1 MSVKR
6 VVLCVCVLG
15 AFSGPA
21 MVGQTSG
28 VDSTLFNELTWRN
41 IGPLRAGRT
50 RAAVGDPERP
60 NVLYIG
66 VTNGGVWKTT
76 DYGRTWEPIFDEQP
90 TGSIG
95 DIAVSESS
103 PNILYVAS
111 GEGLQRPDLSVGN
124 GVYKSTDGGT
134 TWAHL
139 GLLEGQQLA
148 RIIVD
153 PKNPDRVF
161 VAVLG
166 HPYGP
171 NKERGIYRSLDGGK
185 SFQPV
190 LQKDE
195 DTGGND
201 VEFDPVNADVV
212 YATLWEAR
220 QGPWENAAWPGTGG
234 GIFKSV
240 DGGTTWT
247 KLTKGLPEEGII
259 QADIAV
265 APSNNRRVFAT
276 VATPRGVFVY
286 RSDDAG
292 ETWRRIGNDP
302 RVSARIGGG
311 DLPPIVVHPKNA
323 DVVFTTAVVSWKSED
338 GGETWSAL
346 WGAPGGNDP
355 QRLWIHPTSPDV
367 MLLATDQGA
376 VVSVNAGQSW
386 SSWFNQSTAQLY
398 HVSADNAFPYR
409 LCSGQQENGSAC
421 VSSRGD
427 DGQITMREWH
437 PVGVEEYGFVAPDPL
452 NPDIVYG
459 GKVTKY
465 DRRTGIV
472 QNVGPRPLRGPD
484 YRAVRT
490 MPVVFSPAD
499 AKALYVTSNHV
510 WKTITGGQSWDR
522 ISPDLTRATWDV
534 PATVGKY
541 RSQDSATPTQRG
553 VIYALG
559 PSYQDANTLWAGTDD
574 GLIHVTRDGGKTWQ
588 NVTPSALTPWMK
600 VAIIDPSHFDENTA
614 YAAVNTIRLDDMRP
628 HIYRTHDGGKTWT
641 LITNGISDGW
651 PVNVVREDPQR
662 KGLLFA
668 GTEQT
673 VWVSFDDG
681 DHWQSLRRNLPATSI
696 RDLIIKDDDLA
707 IATHGRGFYIL
718 DDITPLRQLTAEATA
733 ADAHLFRPQSAL
745 RWRFNKNTDT
755 PFMPDEPRLPNPPD
769 GALIH
774 YVLKT
779 DARGPVTL
787 EILDATGGVVR
798 TFSSADQADPPLPN
812 PNIPDYWIRPW
823 QPLSAK
829 AGLHRFVWDVH
840 YPPPAVLNFS
850 YPIAAVPFN
859 TPKLPVGVWA
869 LPGAYSVRL
878 TVDGRTQVQPL
889 VLKMDPRVK
898 TPALGLKAQFD
909 AARQIDAALTKSY
922 GALMQARAATGEAA
936 QKAAQELQRLNGRLT
951 QLLDIVEDADAPP
964 TTQAL
969 AAIKETQAALATA
982 LADWTKPRP

>member
-1 MSVKR
+1 MSMKR
-6 VVLCVCVLG
+6 LLLCVCVLG
-15 AFSGPA
+15 ASSGPA
-21 MVGQTSG
+21 VVGQTSG
-28 VDSTLFNELTWRN
+28 VDPALFNALTWRN

-76 DYGRTWEPIFDEQP
+76 DYGRTWDPIFDEQS

-95 DIAVSESS
+95 DIAVSKSN
-103 PNILYVAS
+103 PNILYVAT

-124 GVYKSTDGGT
+124 GVYKTTDGGK

-139 GLLEGQQLA
+139 GLRDGQQLA

-220 QGPWENAAWPGTGG
+220 QGPWENGAWPGTGG

-240 DGGTTWT
+240 DGGTTW
-247 KLTKGLPEEGII
+247 KPLTKGLPDEGII

-276 VATPRGVFVY
+276 VGTPRGVFVY

-292 ETWRRIGNDP
+292 ETWRRIGDDP

-311 DLPPIVVHPKNA
+311 DLPPIVVHPQNP

-338 GGETWSAL
+338 GGETWKAL

-355 QRLWIHPTSPDV
+355 QRLWIHPTVPDV

-376 VVSVNAGQSW
+376 VVTVNAGQSW

-398 HVSADNAFPYR
+398 HVAADNAFPYR

-459 GKVTKY
+459 GKVTQY

-472 QNVGPRPLRGPD
+472 QNIGAAAAARTRLPRRAHDARRVLAGGSQGALRDVEPRVEDDHRRAELGPD
-484 YRAVRT
+484 QPGPHARHLGRPGHRRQVPVAGFSQAHAARRRLRARAVLHSRE
-490 MPVVFSPAD
+490 
-499 AKALYVTSNHV
+499 
-510 WKTITGGQSWDR
+510 
-522 ISPDLTRATWDV
+522 
-534 PATVGKY
+534 
-541 RSQDSATPTQRG
+541 
-553 VIYALG
+553 YALG
-559 PSYQDANTLWAGTDD
+559 R
-574 GLIHVTRDGGKTWQ
+574 H
-588 NVTPSALTPWMK
+588 
-600 VAIIDPSHFDENTA
+600 
-614 YAAVNTIRLDDMRP
+614 
-628 HIYRTHDGGKTWT
+628 
-641 LITNGISDGW
+641 
-651 PVNVVREDPQR
+651 
-662 KGLLFA
+662 
-668 GTEQT
+668 
-673 VWVSFDDG
+673 
-681 DHWQSLRRNLPATSI
+681 RR
-696 RDLIIKDDDLA
+696 R
-707 IATHGRGFYIL
+707 
-718 DDITPLRQLTAEATA
+718 
-733 ADAHLFRPQSAL
+733 
-745 RWRFNKNTDT
+745 
-755 PFMPDEPRLPNPPD
+755 
-769 GALIH
+769 
-774 YVLKT
+774 
-779 DARGPVTL
+779 
-787 EILDATGGVVR
+787 
-798 TFSSADQADPPLPN
+798 
-812 PNIPDYWIRPW
+812 
-823 QPLSAK
+823 
-829 AGLHRFVWDVH
+829 
-840 YPPPAVLNFS
+840 
-850 YPIAAVPFN
+850 
-859 TPKLPVGVWA
+859 
-869 LPGAYSVRL
+869 
-878 TVDGRTQVQPL
+878 VDSRH
-889 VLKMDPRVK
+889 
-898 TPALGLKAQFD
+898 A
-909 AARQIDAALTKSY
+909 
-922 GALMQARAATGEAA
+922 
-936 QKAAQELQRLNGRLT
+936 
-951 QLLDIVEDADAPP
+951 
-964 TTQAL
+964 
-969 AAIKETQAALATA
+969 
-982 LADWTKPRP
+982 

>member
-1 MSVKR
+1 MR
-6 VVLCVCVLG
+6 VTHLLIGIICLTCGPG
-15 AFSGPA
+15 AFGQGVAPA
-21 MVGQTSG
+21 LL
-28 VDSTLFNELTWRN
+28 DELSWRN
-41 IGPLRAGRT
+41 IGPLRGGRT
-50 RAAVGDPERP
+50 RAVAGDPDRP

-76 DYGRTWEPIFDEQP
+76 DYGRTWQPIFDGQP

-95 DIAVSESS
+95 DIAVSRSNPE
-103 PNILYVAS
+103 ILYVAT

-124 GVYKSTDGGT
+124 GVYKTTDGGR
-134 TWAHL
+134 TWTHL
-139 GLLEGQQLA
+139 GLRDGQQMA

-171 NKERGIYRSLDGGK
+171 NAERGIYRSLDGGR

-201 VEFDPVNADVV
+201 VEFDPVNPNVV

-220 QGPWENAAWPGTGG
+220 QGPWENGAWPGTGG
-234 GIFKSV
+234 GIFKSI

-247 KLTKGLPEEGII
+247 PLTKGLPDEGII
-259 QADIAV
+259 QADVAV

-292 ETWRRIGNDP
+292 DSWRRVGDDP

-311 DLPPIVVHPKNA
+311 DLPPIVVHPKNH

-338 GGETWSAL
+338 GGDTWTAF

-355 QRLWIHPTSPDV
+355 QRLWIHPDVPDV
-367 MLLATDQGA
+367 MLIASDQGA

-452 NPDIVYG
+452 DPDLVYG

-472 QNVGPRPLRGPD
+472 QNVSPRPLRGAD
-484 YRAVRT
+484 YRVVRT
-490 MPVVFSPAD
+490 MPVVFSPVD
-499 AKALYVTSNHV
+499 PRALYVTSNHV
-510 WKTITGGQSWDR
+510 WKTTTGGRSWDR
-522 ISPDLTRATWDV
+522 ISPDLTRETFDV
-534 PATVGKY
+534 PASVGKY
-541 RSQDSATPTQRG
+541 RTQESAKPVRRG
-553 VIYALG
+553 VVYALG
-559 PSYQDANTLWAGTDD
+559 PSYRDANVLWAGTDD
-574 GLIHVTRDGGKTWQ
+574 GLIHLTRDGGKSWQ
-588 NVTPSALTPWMK
+588 NVTPPDLKPWMK
-600 VAIIDPSHFDENTA
+600 VSIIDPSRFDVNAA
-614 YAAVNTIRLDDMRP
+614 YAAINTLRLDDMRP
-628 HIYRTHDGGKTWT
+628 HIYRTRDGGQTWT
-641 LITNGISDGW
+641 HITTGIDDGW

-681 DHWQSLRRNLPATSI
+681 EHWQSLRRNLPATSV
-696 RDLIIKDDDLA
+696 RDLIVKDDDLA

-718 DDITPLRQLTAEATA
+718 DDITPLRQLTAEAVA
-733 ADAHLFRPQSAL
+733 ADAHLFKPQAAW

-774 YVLKT
+774 YHLKA

-787 EILDATGGVVR
+787 EVLDAAGAVVR
-798 TFSSADQADPPLPN
+798 RYASDDPEDAPVPN
-812 PNIPDYWIRPW
+812 PNIPGYWIRPW
-823 QPLSAK
+823 PRLSAR
-829 AGLHRFVWDVH
+829 AGLHRFVWDLR
-840 YPPPAVLNFS
+840 YPRPAVLNFS
-850 YPIAAVPFN
+850 YPIAAVPHD
-859 TPKLPVGVWA
+859 TPKVPSGVWA
-869 LPGAYSVRL
+869 LPGTYTARL
-878 TVDGRTQVQPL
+878 TVDGTVQSQAFT
-889 VLKMDPRVK
+889 VRMDPRVR
-898 TPALGLKAQFD
+898 TPPAGLKAQFD
-909 AARQIDAALTKSY
+909 AARRIEAALTTSHL
-922 GALMQARAATGEAA
+922 ALMAARAAPGDAA
-936 QKAAQELQRLNGRLT
+936 RTSAQELQRINGALA
-951 QLLDIVEDADAPP
+951 QLLGIVENADAPP

-969 AAIKETQAALATA
+969 TAIAEMQAALEVA
-982 LADWTKPRP
+982 LAWRR